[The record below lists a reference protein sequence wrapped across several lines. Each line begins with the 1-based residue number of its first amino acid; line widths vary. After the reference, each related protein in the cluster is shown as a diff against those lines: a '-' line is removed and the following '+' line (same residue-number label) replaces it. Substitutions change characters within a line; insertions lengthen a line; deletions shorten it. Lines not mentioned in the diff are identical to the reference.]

1 MVLIWQSPGHLL
13 VIVAVSSLATGMAE
27 GVPSSKSASAWSAAW
42 QIFLMPA
49 LVRTSFACSR
59 AISIVVAFL
68 LATAPSM
75 PSFAVFS
82 SAMAVATVVDSAP
95 SFARQVE
102 VEVQQSWTMELGV
115 IEPDASK

>member
-1 MVLIWQSPGHLL
+1 VVRRLADLLDARIGADELRVL
-13 VIVAVSSLATGMAE
+13 E
-27 GVPSSKSASAWSAAW
+27 
-42 QIFLMPA
+42 
-49 LVRTSFACSR
+49 R
-59 AISIVVAFL
+59 ISIVVAFL

-82 SAMAVATVVDSAP
+82 SAMAVATVVDSVP

-115 IEPDASK
+115 TEPDASK